1 MLAPHQALHKKH
13 LLACAALAA
22 LGLAGS
28 AQAFEIDTGVPDFKI
43 LWDTTVK
50 YSTAARLKGASQD
63 IVGGANYDT
72 TSSNYFPNTDDGS
85 RNFKRGLISN
95 RLDVFSELDITY
107 GGVGARMSAAGWY
120 DSVYQ
125 RSRNDNDSA
134 GTANPYS
141 VDSDQFTATT
151 KRLHGRD
158 AEVLDAFLFAKGK
171 LGDLSGTLRLG
182 KHTLLYGESLMLGA
196 NGIAAAQ
203 APIDVIKAATVP
215 NAQFKEFMMP
225 VNQVSGQLQI
235 TPDVTV
241 GGYYM
246 LEWKKDRLPASGSY
260 FSAMDAVGPGGER
273 LIVGSAPPGNVYFLN
288 QADMKAKKAQFGLQT
303 RFHAGET
310 DLGVYAVQWND
321 HGPSGL
327 YLHPYAGAPT
337 VDAKGVQ
344 IGTYQ
349 WVFHEGIRAIGG
361 SFNTTVGNV
370 NLAGE
375 VSYRSNAPL
384 DSDAQLDVAGADNR
398 GNPLYAV
405 GKSAHAQVNWIAS
418 LGPSFLAREADFVGE
433 LGWNRRL
440 SITKN
445 AAALNPNA
453 DRDSAN
459 LRVVFEPKY
468 RQVLPGLDLTVPV
481 GVGYGFLGNS
491 SVVGPFL
498 GKGIG
503 DLSVGLNGAYLDV
516 WRFGLSYTHYFG
528 EAAPFIE
535 AGHRS
540 FKQSNADRDFVSLN
554 LRRSF

>member
-1 MLAPHQALHKKH
+1 VTFQPKITRV
-13 LLACAALAA
+13 ACAALCACGFTAA
-22 LGLAGS
+22 AP
-28 AQAFEIDTGVPDFKI
+28 AFEVDTGGSDVKV
-43 LWDTTVK
+43 LWDTTFK
-50 YSTAARLKGASQD
+50 YSTAARTRGSSDA
-63 IVGGANYDT
+63 IVGGGNYD
-72 TSSNYFPNTDDGS
+72 SSSSGYFPNTDDGS
-85 RNFKRGLISN
+85 RNFKRGLISS
-95 RLDVFSELDITY
+95 RVDIFSELDVTY
-107 GGVGARMSAAGWY
+107 SGLGARLSAAGWY

-125 RSRNDNDSA
+125 RSRNSNDSPS
-134 GTANPYS
+134 TANPYS
-141 VDSDQFTATT
+141 TDSDQFTATT
-151 KRLHGRD
+151 RRLHGRD
-158 AEVLDAFLFAKGK
+158 AEFLDAFLFAKGK
-171 LGDLSGTLRLG
+171 VGDMNGNLRVG

-225 VNQVSGQLQI
+225 VNQLSGQLQI
-235 TPDVTV
+235 APEVTV

-273 LIVGSAPPGNVYFLN
+273 LIVGYSPAGNVYFLN
-288 QADMKAKKAQFGLQT
+288 QPDMKAEKKQFGLQAK
-303 RFHAGET
+303 FHAGET
-310 DLGVYAVQWND
+310 DLGLYAVQWND

-327 YLHPYAGAPT
+327 YLHPYSGAPS
-337 VDAKGVQ
+337 VDGKGVQ

-349 WVFHEGIRAIGG
+349 WAFHEGIRAYGG
-361 SFNTTVGNV
+361 SFNTTVGSV

-375 VSYRSNAPL
+375 ASYRTNTPL
-384 DSDAQLDVAGADNR
+384 DSDAQLDVAGANNN

-433 LGWNRRL
+433 VGWNRRL

-445 AAALNPNA
+445 ATALNPNA

-459 LRVVFEPKY
+459 IRMVFEPKY
-468 RQVLPGLDLTVPV
+468 RQVSPGVDLSVPV
-481 GVGYGFLGNS
+481 GVGYGFIGNS

-503 DLSVGLNGAYLDV
+503 DFSVGLNGAYLDV
-516 WRFGLSYTHYFG
+516 WRFGLNYTHYFG

-535 AGHRS
+535 NGHRS

-554 LRRSF
+554 LRRTF

>member
-1 MLAPHQALHKKH
+1 
-13 LLACAALAA
+13 
-22 LGLAGS
+22 
-28 AQAFEIDTGVPDFKI
+28 
-43 LWDTTVK
+43 
-50 YSTAARLKGASQD
+50 
-63 IVGGANYDT
+63 
-72 TSSNYFPNTDDGS
+72 
-85 RNFKRGLISN
+85 
-95 RLDVFSELDITY
+95 
-107 GGVGARMSAAGWY
+107 
-120 DSVYQ
+120 
-125 RSRNDNDSA
+125 
-134 GTANPYS
+134 
-141 VDSDQFTATT
+141 
-151 KRLHGRD
+151 
-158 AEVLDAFLFAKGK
+158 
-171 LGDLSGTLRLG
+171 
-182 KHTLLYGESLMLGA
+182 
-196 NGIAAAQ
+196 
-203 APIDVIKAATVP
+203 
-215 NAQFKEFMMP
+215 
-225 VNQVSGQLQI
+225 
-235 TPDVTV
+235 
-241 GGYYM
+241 
-246 LEWKKDRLPASGSY
+246 
-260 FSAMDAVGPGGER
+260 
-273 LIVGSAPPGNVYFLN
+273 
-288 QADMKAKKAQFGLQT
+288 MKAEKAQFGLQT
-303 RFHAGET
+303 RFHVGET

-344 IGTYQ
+344 IGAYQ

-375 VSYRSNAPL
+375 VSYRTNTPL
-384 DSDAQLDVAGADNR
+384 DSDAQADVAGADNS

-405 GKSAHAQVNWIAS
+405 GKSAHAQINWIAS

-440 SITKN
+440 SISKN

-459 LRVVFEPKY
+459 LRVIFEPKY

-503 DLSVGLNGAYLDV
+503 DLSIGLNGAYLDV
-516 WRFGLSYTHYFG
+516 WRFGLNFTHYFG
-528 EAAPFIE
+528 EAAPFIDG
-535 AGHRS
+535 GHRS